1 MKKLAITLLAVAF
14 SLPVFAA
21 AKSTQAPAATT
32 AQTQT
37 KKTTKKH
44 TKMHH
49 RAKKNAKSTTATPAK
64 K

>member
-21 AKSTQAPAATT
+21 AKSTQAPAATA

-49 RAKKNAKSTTATPAK
+49 RAKKNAKSSTATPAK